1 MKTFKSFLAPLFEQY
16 FVYRENLGYTTKTTM
31 ANLKVFDRY
40 VKGKKI
46 EKGLFAPSFFL
57 ELRADLKLEARS
69 INRVLSSVRVFFHFL
84 VRNGIYE
91 KNPLQ
96 DIPLLP
102 ENEIIPFL
110 FSPEQIDQLLKQVCN
125 KISKD
130 KRCYLKELSQYMAM
144 VLITRCGLRLSEPLR
159 LMRNQYRQDEKTLYI
174 EKTKFKKDRLIPVP
188 MAVATQMENYLAVR
202 DTLLGNYHS
211 THLLIGDHRGRLQKN
226 TVTYTFRKTVKDIGI
241 EQPRRVI
248 GHTNFSAPTVHSLRH
263 SFAVNTLKRIKEQGK
278 SPQNALPVL
287 AVYMGHSE
295 YKHTVKYLKMIDANQ
310 RRGLLEFVLTKS
322 R

>member
-1 MKTFKSFLAPLFEQY
+1 M
-16 FVYRENLGYTTKTTM
+16 
-31 ANLKVFDRY
+31 FDRY
-40 VKGKKI
+40 VKDKKI
-46 EKGLFAPSFFL
+46 EKGLFKPSFFL

-69 INRVLSSVRVFFHFL
+69 VNRVLSSIRGFFQYL
-84 VRNGIYE
+84 VRNSIYE

-110 FSPEQIDQLLKQVCN
+110 FSPEQIDQFLKQVCN

-144 VLITRCGLRLSEPLR
+144 VLIARCGLRLSEPLR

-188 MAVATQMENYLAVR
+188 MAVATEMENYLAVR
-202 DTLLGNYHS
+202 DTLLGSYHI
-211 THLLIGDHRGRLQKN
+211 THLLIGNHRGRLQQT
-226 TVTYTFRKTVKDIGI
+226 TVTYTFRKIVKDIGI
-241 EQPRRVI
+241 AQPRRVI
-248 GHTNFSAPTVHSLRH
+248 GHTNFSSPTVHSLRH